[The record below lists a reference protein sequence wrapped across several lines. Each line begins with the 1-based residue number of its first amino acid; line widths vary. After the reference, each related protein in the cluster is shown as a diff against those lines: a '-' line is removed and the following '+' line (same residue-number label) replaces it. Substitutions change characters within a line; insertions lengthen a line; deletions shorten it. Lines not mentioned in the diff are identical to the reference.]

1 MIEFFIVYM
10 SLLFSVVLAV
20 SVVFLTALALTYVY
34 KLLKMVLNDTWSKI
48 ITIAL
53 MVILIIFYLSLGVYF
68 GEEPLRSEERRVGK
82 ECRSRW
88 SPYH

>member
-10 SLLFSVVLAV
+10 SLLFSVVLVGAV
-20 SVVFLTALALTYVY
+20 MFLTALALTYVY

-53 MVILIIFYLSLGVYF
+53 MVILIIFYFSLGIYF
-68 GEEPLRSEERRVGK
+68 GEEPL
-82 ECRSRW
+82 
-88 SPYH
+88 

>member
-1 MIEFFIVYM
+1 MTEFFIVYM

-68 GEEPLRSEERRVGK
+68 GEEPL
-82 ECRSRW
+82 
-88 SPYH
+88 

>member
-1 MIEFFIVYM
+1 MVEFFIVYM

-34 KLLKMVLNDTWSKI
+34 KLLKMVLNDTWSKS

-68 GEEPLRSEERRVGK
+68 GEEPL
-82 ECRSRW
+82 
-88 SPYH
+88 

>member
-1 MIEFFIVYM
+1 MIEFIFVYM
-10 SLLFSVVLAV
+10 SLLYSVILVGAVL
-20 SVVFLTALALTYVY
+20 FLTALALTYVY

-68 GEEPLRSEERRVGK
+68 GEEPL
-82 ECRSRW
+82 
-88 SPYH
+88 

>member
-1 MIEFFIVYM
+1 MVEFFIVYM

-20 SVVFLTALALTYVY
+20 SVLFLTALALTYVY

-53 MVILIIFYLSLGVYF
+53 MVILIIFYFSLGVYF
-68 GEEPLRSEERRVGK
+68 GEEPL
-82 ECRSRW
+82 
-88 SPYH
+88 

>member
-34 KLLKMVLNDTWSKI
+34 KLLKMVLNATWSKI

-68 GEEPLRSEERRVGK
+68 GEEPL
-82 ECRSRW
+82 
-88 SPYH
+88 

>member
-1 MIEFFIVYM
+1 MVEFFIVYM

-20 SVVFLTALALTYVY
+20 AVTFLTALALTYVY

-68 GEEPLRSEERRVGK
+68 GEATV
-82 ECRSRW
+82 
-88 SPYH
+88 

>member
-1 MIEFFIVYM
+1 MIEFLFVY
-10 SLLFSVVLAV
+10 LSVLYSVILVGA
-20 SVVFLTALALTYVY
+20 VVFLTALALTYVY

-68 GEEPLRSEERRVGK
+68 GEEPL
-82 ECRSRW
+82 
-88 SPYH
+88 

>member
-53 MVILIIFYLSLGVYF
+53 MVILIIFYFSLGVYF
-68 GEEPLRSEERRVGK
+68 GEEPL
-82 ECRSRW
+82 
-88 SPYH
+88 

>member
-20 SVVFLTALALTYVY
+20 SVMFLTALALTYVY

-53 MVILIIFYLSLGVYF
+53 MVILIIFYFSLGIYF
-68 GEEPLRSEERRVGK
+68 GEEPL
-82 ECRSRW
+82 
-88 SPYH
+88 

>member
-34 KLLKMVLNDTWSKI
+34 KLLKMVLNNTWSKI

-68 GEEPLRSEERRVGK
+68 GEEPL
-82 ECRSRW
+82 
-88 SPYH
+88 

>member
-10 SLLFSVVLAV
+10 SLLFSVVLVGAIL
-20 SVVFLTALALTYVY
+20 FLTALALTYVY

-68 GEEPLRSEERRVGK
+68 GEEPL
-82 ECRSRW
+82 
-88 SPYH
+88 

>member
-10 SLLFSVVLAV
+10 SLLFSIVLVGAV
-20 SVVFLTALALTYVY
+20 LFFTALALTYVY

-53 MVILIIFYLSLGVYF
+53 MVIVIIFYLSLGVYF
-68 GEEPLRSEERRVGK
+68 GEATV
-82 ECRSRW
+82 
-88 SPYH
+88 

>member
-20 SVVFLTALALTYVY
+20 AVMFLTALALTYVY

-68 GEEPLRSEERRVGK
+68 GEEPL
-82 ECRSRW
+82 
-88 SPYH
+88 

>member
-53 MVILIIFYLSLGVYF
+53 MAILIIFYLSLGVYF
-68 GEEPLRSEERRVGK
+68 GEEPL
-82 ECRSRW
+82 
-88 SPYH
+88 

>member
-10 SLLFSVVLAV
+10 SLLFSIVLVGAV
-20 SVVFLTALALTYVY
+20 LFFTALALTYVY

-68 GEEPLRSEERRVGK
+68 GEATV
-82 ECRSRW
+82 
-88 SPYH
+88 

>member
-1 MIEFFIVYM
+1 MVEFFIVYM

-34 KLLKMVLNDTWSKI
+34 KLLKMVLNETWSKI

-68 GEEPLRSEERRVGK
+68 GEEPL
-82 ECRSRW
+82 
-88 SPYH
+88 

>member
-1 MIEFFIVYM
+1 MIEFLFVY
-10 SLLFSVVLAV
+10 LSVLYSVILVGA
-20 SVVFLTALALTYVY
+20 VVFLTALALTFVY

-68 GEEPLRSEERRVGK
+68 GEEPL
-82 ECRSRW
+82 
-88 SPYH
+88 

>member
-10 SLLFSVVLAV
+10 SLLFSVVLVGAV
-20 SVVFLTALALTYVY
+20 LFLTALALTYVY

-68 GEEPLRSEERRVGK
+68 GEEPL
-82 ECRSRW
+82 
-88 SPYH
+88 

>member
-10 SLLFSVVLAV
+10 SLLFSVVLAL

-53 MVILIIFYLSLGVYF
+53 MVILIIFYFSLGVYF
-68 GEEPLRSEERRVGK
+68 GEEPL
-82 ECRSRW
+82 
-88 SPYH
+88 

>member
-1 MIEFFIVYM
+1 MVEFFIVYM

-20 SVVFLTALALTYVY
+20 SVLFLTALALTYVY

-68 GEEPLRSEERRVGK
+68 GEEPL
-82 ECRSRW
+82 
-88 SPYH
+88 

>member
-10 SLLFSVVLAV
+10 SLLFSVILVGA
-20 SVVFLTALALTYVY
+20 VVFLTALALTYVY

-48 ITIAL
+48 ITIAM

-68 GEEPLRSEERRVGK
+68 GEEPL
-82 ECRSRW
+82 
-88 SPYH
+88 